1 MAERREHWRGRP
13 QFLLAAIGSAVGL
26 GNIWR
31 FPYVAYA
38 NGGGAF
44 LIPYFVALLTA
55 GIPLMMLEYAL
66 GVRMQAGPPV
76 AFGRIKKGLE
86 WVGWWSIL
94 AAFVIITYYAVIM
107 AWCWNYL
114 YHSFTLAWGADA
126 KDFFYSNVLQLSKG
140 SGELGNP
147 VMGIVIGLLLTW
159 VVVYWIIHKGIGR
172 VGKVVMATVPIPIIL
187 IAILVIRGITL
198 PGAAEGLNFYLTP
211 DFSRLLDP
219 HVWLAAY
226 GQIFFSLSLA
236 MGIMIVYASY
246 LPKRSD
252 VTNNAF
258 ITSFANCGTS
268 FFAGFAIFS
277 TLGYLAHTTGVDIS
291 EVARA
296 GPGLAFVTIPTAIS
310 KLPVAAAFFGVIFFL
325 TLLTL
330 AVDSLFSL
338 VEADVTAV
346 MDKWGFNRQRVTFV
360 ICLIAFI
367 IGLLVFSS
375 QAGLYWLDIVDR
387 WVNNYGLAAIG
398 LAEVIVIGY
407 IFGAKSFRK
416 FINSVSEVKVG
427 VWWDIMIMVV
437 TPIILGATIVLSFY
451 QEFTKPYGGYPT
463 WARISGG
470 WAVVVAI
477 VILSFVLMLKKARG
491 RRKTQ
496 AKMPQK
502 ARGKGGKRR

>member
-1 MAERREHWRGRP
+1 MAERRERWRGRP

-66 GVRMQAGPPV
+66 GIRMQAGPPV
-76 AFGRIKKGLE
+76 AFGKIKKGLE

-94 AAFVIITYYAVIM
+94 AAFVIITYYAVVM

-114 YHSFTLAWGADA
+114 YHSFTLAWGDNAGE
-126 KDFFYSNVLQLSKG
+126 FFITEVLQR
-140 SGELGNP
+140 SGGPGEFGNP
-147 VMGIVIGLLLTW
+147 VMGVVIGLLLTW
-159 VVVYWIIHKGIGR
+159 GIVYWIIYKGIGR
-172 VGKVVMATVPIPIIL
+172 VGKVVMATVPIPVIL

-198 PGAAEGLNFYLTP
+198 PGAAEGLNFYLSP
-211 DFSRLLDP
+211 DFSKLLDP

-246 LPKRSD
+246 LPKKSD

-277 TLGYLAHTTGVDIS
+277 TLGYLAYATGIDVSD
-291 EVARA
+291 VAGA

-310 KLPVAAAFFGVIFFL
+310 KLPIAAAFFGIIFFL

-330 AVDSLFSL
+330 GVDSLFSL

-346 MDKWGFNRQRVTFV
+346 MDKWGFRRPRVTFV
-360 ICLIAFI
+360 ICLVAFI
-367 IGLLVFSS
+367 IGLLFCT
-375 QAGLYWLDIVDR
+375 QAGLYWLDIVDH
-387 WVNNYGLAAIG
+387 WINNYGLAAIG

-407 IFGAKSFRK
+407 VFGAKPFRK
-416 FINSVSEVKVG
+416 FINSVSEVTVG

-437 TPIILGATIVLSFY
+437 TPIILGATVVLSLFK
-451 QEFTKPYGGYPT
+451 EFSSPYEGYPQ
-463 WARISGG
+463 WALTAGG
-470 WAVVVAI
+470 WIVVI
-477 VILSFVLMLKKARG
+477 GIFILSFILIVVK
-491 RRKTQ
+491 RRK
-496 AKMPQK
+496 
-502 ARGKGGKRR
+502 GGTRR

>member
-1 MAERREHWRGRP
+1 
-13 QFLLAAIGSAVGL
+13 
-26 GNIWR
+26 
-31 FPYVAYA
+31 
-38 NGGGAF
+38 
-44 LIPYFVALLTA
+44 
-55 GIPLMMLEYAL
+55 
-66 GVRMQAGPPV
+66 
-76 AFGRIKKGLE
+76 
-86 WVGWWSIL
+86 
-94 AAFVIITYYAVIM
+94 
-107 AWCWNYL
+107 
-114 YHSFTLAWGADA
+114 LAWGADA
-126 KDFFYSNVLQLSKG
+126 GGFFITEVLQRSG
-140 SGELGNP
+140 GPGELGNP

-159 VVVYWIIHKGIGR
+159 GVVYWIIYKGIGR

-187 IAILVIRGITL
+187 IAILVVRGITL
-198 PGAAEGLNFYLTP
+198 PGAAEGLNFYLAP

-246 LPKRSD
+246 LPKKSD
-252 VTNNAF
+252 VANNAF

-291 EVARA
+291 EVAGA

-310 KLPVAAAFFGVIFFL
+310 KLPIAAAFFGVIFFL

-338 VEADVTAV
+338 VEADVTAI
-346 MDKWGFNRQRVTFV
+346 MDRWCFSRPRVTFM
-360 ICLIAFI
+360 ICFAAFI

-375 QAGLYWLDIVDR
+375 QAGLYWVDIVDR
-387 WVNNYGLAAIG
+387 WVNSYGLAAIG

-407 IFGAKSFRK
+407 IFGTKPFRK

-437 TPIILGATIVLSFY
+437 TPIILGITLVLSFY
-451 QEFTKPYGGYPT
+451 QEFTKPYGEYPSWT
-463 WARISGG
+463 RISGG
-470 WAVVVAI
+470 WAVVIAI
-477 VILSFVLMLKKARG
+477 VVLSFIFMLKKAKGRG
-491 RRKTQ
+491 KTQ
-496 AKMPQK
+496 ARLPRK
-502 ARGKGGKRR
+502 AKGKGGMRR

>member
-1 MAERREHWRGRP
+1 MAERREKWRGRP
-13 QFLLAAIGSAVGL
+13 QFLMAAIGSAVGL
-26 GNIWR
+26 GNVWR
-31 FPYVAYA
+31 FPYVAYD

-44 LIPYFVALLTA
+44 LIPYFVALFTA

-66 GVRMQAGPPV
+66 GVRMQTGPPV
-76 AFGRIKKGLE
+76 AFAKIKKGLE

-94 AAFVIITYYAVIM
+94 GAFVIITYYAVVM

-126 KDFFYSNVLQLSKG
+126 KSFFESQVLQITG
-140 SGELGNP
+140 GPGELGSP

-159 VVVYWIIHKGIGR
+159 GVVYWIIYRGIGR

-187 IAILVIRGITL
+187 VAILVIRGITL
-198 PGAAEGLNFYLTP
+198 PGAAEGLNFYLAP
-211 DFSRLLDP
+211 DFSKLLDP

-246 LPKRSD
+246 LPKKSD

-277 TLGYLAHTTGVDIS
+277 TLGYLAHATGVDVS
-291 EVARA
+291 EVAGA

-310 KLPVAAAFFGVIFFL
+310 KLPIAAAFFGIIFFL

-346 MDKWGFNRQRVTFV
+346 MDKWGFSRPRVTFV
-360 ICLIAFI
+360 ICLVACI
-367 IGLLVFSS
+367 IGLLFCT
-375 QAGLYWLDIVDR
+375 QAGLYWLDIVDH
-387 WVNNYGLAAIG
+387 WINNYGLTAIG

-407 IFGAKSFRK
+407 IFGAKAFRK

-437 TPIILGATIVLSFY
+437 TPIILGVSLGYSFY
-451 QEFTKPYGGYPT
+451 QEFTKPYGGYPS
-463 WARISGG
+463 WARIAGG

-477 VILSFVLMLKKARG
+477 VILSFIFMMKKAR
-491 RRKTQ
+491 T
-496 AKMPQK
+496 
-502 ARGKGGKRR
+502 RGKASANMSRRTKREGGKRR

>member
-66 GVRMQAGPPV
+66 GIKMQAGPPL
-76 AFGRIKKGLE
+76 AFGKIKKGLE

-94 AAFVIITYYAVIM
+94 AAFVIITYYAVVM

-114 YHSFTLAWGADA
+114 YHSFTLAWGDNAGE
-126 KDFFYSNVLQLSKG
+126 FFITEVLQRS
-140 SGELGNP
+140 SGPGEIG
-147 VMGIVIGLLLTW
+147 GIVIAIFIGLVITW
-159 VVVYWIIHKGIGR
+159 GVVYWIIHKGIGR
-172 VGKVVMATVPIPIIL
+172 VGKVVMATVPIPVIL
-187 IAILVIRGITL
+187 IAILVVRGITL
-198 PGAAEGLNFYLTP
+198 PGAAAGLNFYLAP
-211 DFSRLLDP
+211 DFSKLLEP
-219 HVWLAAY
+219 QVWLAAY

-246 LPKRSD
+246 LPKKSD

-277 TLGYLAHTTGVDIS
+277 TLGYLAQTTGVDIS
-291 EVARA
+291 EVAGA
-296 GPGLAFVTIPTAIS
+296 GPGLAFVTIPTAIA
-310 KLPVAAAFFGVIFFL
+310 KLPVAAALFGIIFFL

-346 MDKWGFNRQRVTFV
+346 MDKWGFRRPRVTFV
-360 ICLIAFI
+360 ICLAACI
-367 IGLLVFSS
+367 IGLLFCTK
-375 QAGLYWLDIVDR
+375 AGLYWLDIVDH
-387 WVNNYGLAAIG
+387 WINNYGLAAIG

-416 FINSVSEVKVG
+416 FINSVSEIKVG

-437 TPIILGATIVLSFY
+437 TPIILGTTIVLSLNK
-451 QEFTKPYGGYPT
+451 EFSKPYEGYPP
-463 WARISGG
+463 WALNAGG
-470 WAVVVAI
+470 WIVVI
-477 VILSFVLMLKKARG
+477 GIFILSFILIVFK
-491 RRKTQ
+491 RRK
-496 AKMPQK
+496 
-502 ARGKGGKRR
+502 GGTRR

>member
-1 MAERREHWRGRP
+1 MVGKREHWIGRP

-44 LIPYFVALLTA
+44 LIPYFVALITA

-66 GVRMQAGPPV
+66 GVRMQAGPPM
-76 AFGRIKKGLE
+76 AFSKIKKGLE
-86 WVGWWSIL
+86 WIGWWSIL

-126 KDFFYSNVLQLSKG
+126 ELFFNSQVLQITKG
-140 SGELGNP
+140 PGELGNL
-147 VMGIVIGLLLTW
+147 VAGIVLGLLLTW
-159 VVVYWIIHKGIGR
+159 GVVYWIIYKGIGR
-172 VGKVVMATVPIPIIL
+172 VGRVVMATVPLPLIL
-187 IAILVIRGITL
+187 IAILVVRGITL

-211 DFSRLLDP
+211 DFSKLLDP

-277 TLGYLAHTTGVDIS
+277 TLGYLAHATGVDVS
-291 EVARA
+291 EVARS
-296 GPGLAFVTIPTAIS
+296 GPGLAFGTIPTAIS
-310 KLPVAAAFFGVIFFL
+310 KLPIAAAFFGVIFFL

-338 VEADVTAV
+338 VEANVTAI
-346 MDKWGFNRQRVTFV
+346 MDKWGFSRPRVTFMV
-360 ICLIAFI
+360 CFAAFI

-387 WVNNYGLAAIG
+387 WVSSYGLAAIG

-407 IFGAKSFRK
+407 VFGTKPFRK
-416 FINSVSEVKVG
+416 FINSVSEVTVG
-427 VWWDIMIMVV
+427 VWWDIMIKVV
-437 TPIILGATIVLSFY
+437 TPIILGVSLGYSFY
-451 QEFTKPYGGYPT
+451 QEFTKPYGGYPG
-463 WARISGG
+463 WARIAGG
-470 WAVVVAI
+470 WAVVVAL
-477 VILSFVLMLKKARG
+477 VILSFIFMVKKVKGKGKTRTGASRRAKG
-491 RRKTQ
+491 RR
-496 AKMPQK
+496 
-502 ARGKGGKRR
+502 GKQR

>member
-1 MAERREHWRGRP
+1 MAERREHWMGRP

-66 GVRMQAGPPV
+66 GVRMQAGPPI
-76 AFGRIKKGLE
+76 AFAKIKKGLE
-86 WVGWWSIL
+86 WIGWWSIM
-94 AAFVIITYYAVIM
+94 AAFIIITYYAVIM

-114 YHSFTLAWGADA
+114 YHSVTLAWGNDA
-126 KDFFYSNVLQLSKG
+126 GGFFITEVLQRS
-140 SGELGNP
+140 SGPGALGNP

-159 VVVYWIIHKGIGR
+159 GVVYWIIHKGIGR
-172 VGKVVMATVPIPIIL
+172 VGKVVMATVPLPIIL
-187 IAILVIRGITL
+187 LAILVIRGVTL
-198 PGAAEGLNFYLTP
+198 PGAADGLNFYLAP
-211 DFSRLLDP
+211 DFSKLLDP

-277 TLGYLAHTTGVDIS
+277 TLGYLAYATGVDVS
-291 EVARA
+291 EVAGA
-296 GPGLAFVTIPTAIS
+296 GPGLAFVTIPTAIA
-310 KLPVAAAFFGVIFFL
+310 KLPIAAAFFGIIFFL

-338 VEADVTAV
+338 VEANVTAV
-346 MDKWGFNRQRVTFV
+346 MDKWGFNRQRVTLV
-360 ICLIAFI
+360 ICLMAFI

-375 QAGLYWLDIVDR
+375 QAGLHWLDIVDR

-398 LAEVIVIGY
+398 LAEVIAIGY
-407 IFGAKSFRK
+407 VFGAKPFRK

-427 VWWDIMIMVV
+427 AWWDIMIMVI
-437 TPIILGATIVLSFY
+437 TPIILGATIILSFY
-451 QEFTKPYGGYPT
+451 QEFTKPYGEYPA

-477 VILSFVLMLKKARG
+477 IILSVIFMLKKAKGKGKAQEKTSEKAQRG
-491 RRKTQ
+491 RRK
-496 AKMPQK
+496 
-502 ARGKGGKRR
+502 RR

>member
-1 MAERREHWRGRP
+1 MAEQREHWMGRP

-31 FPYVAYA
+31 FPYVAYD

-44 LIPYFVALLTA
+44 LIPYFVALLTT

-76 AFGRIKKGLE
+76 AFAKIKKGLE

-94 AAFVIITYYAVIM
+94 AAFVIITYYAVVM

-114 YHSFTLAWGADA
+114 YHSVTLAWGDNAEG
-126 KDFFYSNVLQLSKG
+126 FFITEVLQLS
-140 SGELGNP
+140 SGPVVLG
-147 VMGIVIGLLLTW
+147 GIVPAVLIGLVITW
-159 VVVYWIIHKGIGR
+159 AIVYWIVYKGIGR

-198 PGAAEGLNFYLTP
+198 PGAADGLNFYHAP
-211 DFSRLLDP
+211 DFSKLLDP

-236 MGIMIVYASY
+236 MGIMIVYTSY
-246 LPKRSD
+246 LPKKSD

-277 TLGYLAHTTGVDIS
+277 TLGYLAYATGVDVS
-291 EVARA
+291 EVAGA

-310 KLPVAAAFFGVIFFL
+310 KLPFAAAFFGIIFFL

-346 MDKWGFNRQRVTFV
+346 MDKWGFRRPRVTFV
-360 ICLIAFI
+360 ICLVACI
-367 IGLLVFSS
+367 IGLLFST
-375 QAGLYWLDIVDR
+375 QAGLYWLDIVDH
-387 WVNNYGLAAIG
+387 WINNYGLAAIG

-407 IFGAKSFRK
+407 VFGAKSFRK
-416 FINSVSEVKVG
+416 FINSVSEVTVG

-437 TPIILGATIVLSFY
+437 TPVILGATIVLSLY
-451 QEFTKPYGGYPT
+451 KEFSTPYEGYPQ
-463 WARISGG
+463 WALTVGG
-470 WAVVVAI
+470 WIVVI
-477 VILSFVLMLKKARG
+477 GIFMLSFILTVLK
-491 RRKTQ
+491 RR
-496 AKMPQK
+496 
-502 ARGKGGKRR
+502 RGGKRK

>member
-1 MAERREHWRGRP
+1 MAERREHWKGRP

-31 FPYVAYA
+31 FPYVAFT

-66 GVRMQAGPPV
+66 GVRMQAGPPA
-76 AFGRIKKGLE
+76 AFAKIKKGLE

-94 AAFVIITYYAVIM
+94 AAFVIITYYAVVM

-114 YHSFTLAWGADA
+114 YHSFTLAWAADA
-126 KDFFYSNVLQLSKG
+126 KDFFFANVLQLSKG
-140 SGELGNP
+140 PGELG
-147 VMGIVIGLLLTW
+147 GIVPGVLIGLVITW
-159 VVVYWIIHKGIGR
+159 AIVYWIIYKGIGR

-198 PGAAEGLNFYLTP
+198 PGAAEGLNFYLAP

-277 TLGYLAHTTGVDIS
+277 TLGYLAYATGVDVS
-291 EVARA
+291 EVAGA

-310 KLPVAAAFFGVIFFL
+310 KLPIAAAFVGAIFFL

-346 MDKWGFNRQRVTFV
+346 MDTWGFRRARVTFV
-360 ICLIAFI
+360 ICLAACI
-367 IGLLVFSS
+367 IGLLFSTR
-375 QAGLYWLDIVDR
+375 AGLYWLDIVDH
-387 WVNNYGLAAIG
+387 WINNYGLAAIG
-398 LAEVIVIGY
+398 LAEVIVVGY
-407 IFGAKSFRK
+407 IFGAKPFRK

-437 TPIILGATIVLSFY
+437 TPIILGATIVLSLY
-451 QEFTKPYGGYPT
+451 KEFSKPYEGYPQ
-463 WARISGG
+463 WALNVGG
-470 WAVVVAI
+470 WIVVI
-477 VILSFVLMLKKARG
+477 GIFILSFIIIVVK
-491 RRKTQ
+491 RRK
-496 AKMPQK
+496 
-502 ARGKGGKRR
+502 RGMRR

>member
-1 MAERREHWRGRP
+1 MAERRERWGGRS
-13 QFLLAAIGSAVGL
+13 QFLMAAIGSAVGL

-31 FPYVAYA
+31 FPYVAYD

-55 GIPLMMLEYAL
+55 GIPLMMLEYAV
-66 GVRMQAGPPV
+66 GVKMQAGPPI
-76 AFGRIKKGLE
+76 AFAKIKKGLE

-94 AAFVIITYYAVIM
+94 AAFVIITYYAVVM

-114 YHSFTLAWGADA
+114 YHSFTLAWGDNAGE
-126 KDFFYSNVLQLSKG
+126 FFITEVLQR
-140 SGELGNP
+140 SGGPGEIGR
-147 VMGIVIGLLLTW
+147 IVPAVLIGLVITW
-159 VVVYWIIHKGIGR
+159 AVVYWIIYKGIGR

-187 IAILVIRGITL
+187 IAILVIRGVTL
-198 PGAAEGLNFYLTP
+198 PGAAEGLNFYLSP
-211 DFSRLLDP
+211 DFSKLLDP

-246 LPKRSD
+246 LPKKSD

-277 TLGYLAHTTGVDIS
+277 TLGYLAYATGVDVS
-291 EVARA
+291 EVAGA

-310 KLPVAAAFFGVIFFL
+310 KLPIAAAFFGIIFFL

-346 MDKWGFNRQRVTFV
+346 MDKWGFRRPRVTFV
-360 ICLIAFI
+360 ICLVAFI
-367 IGLLVFSS
+367 IGLLFCT
-375 QAGLYWLDIVDR
+375 QAGLYWLDIVDH
-387 WVNNYGLAAIG
+387 WINNYGLAAIG

-407 IFGAKSFRK
+407 IFGAKPFRK
-416 FINSVSEVKVG
+416 FINTVSEVTVG

-437 TPIILGATIVLSFY
+437 TPIILGVTVVLSLFKEFSSPYEGYPQWALNAGGWIVVIGIFVLSLILIVL
-451 QEFTKPYGGYPT
+451 K
-463 WARISGG
+463 
-470 WAVVVAI
+470 
-477 VILSFVLMLKKARG
+477 
-491 RRKTQ
+491 RRKE
-496 AKMPQK
+496 
-502 ARGKGGKRR
+502 GKRR

>member
-1 MAERREHWRGRP
+1 MGGKREHWRGRP

-31 FPYVAYA
+31 FPYVAYD

-76 AFGRIKKGLE
+76 AFAKIKKGLE
-86 WVGWWSIL
+86 WIGWWSIL

-114 YHSFTLAWGADA
+114 YHSFTLAWGDNAGE
-126 KDFFYSNVLQLSKG
+126 FFITEVLQRSG
-140 SGELGNP
+140 GPGELG
-147 VMGIVIGLLLTW
+147 GIVPAVLIGLVITW
-159 VVVYWIIHKGIGR
+159 GVVYWIIHKGIGR

-187 IAILVIRGITL
+187 LAILVVRGITL
-198 PGAAEGLNFYLTP
+198 PGAAEGLNFYLSP
-211 DFSRLLDP
+211 DFSKLLDP

-268 FFAGFAIFS
+268 FFAGFAVFS
-277 TLGYLAHTTGVDIS
+277 TLGYLAHATGVDVS
-291 EVARA
+291 EVAGA

-310 KLPVAAAFFGVIFFL
+310 KLPVAAAFFGAIFFL

-346 MDKWGFNRQRVTFV
+346 MDKWGFRRSRVTFL
-360 ICLIAFI
+360 ICLLACI
-367 IGLLVFSS
+367 IGLLFST
-375 QAGLYWLDIVDR
+375 QAGLYWLDIVDH
-387 WVNNYGLAAIG
+387 WISNYALAAIG

-427 VWWDIMIMVV
+427 VWWDIMIIVI
-437 TPIILGATIVLSFY
+437 TPIILGATIVLSLY
-451 QEFTKPYGGYPT
+451 KEFSKPYEGYPQ
-463 WARISGG
+463 WALTAGG
-470 WAVVVAI
+470 WVVVI
-477 VILSFVLMLKKARG
+477 GILILSFILIVVK
-491 RRKTQ
+491 RR
-496 AKMPQK
+496 
-502 ARGKGGKRR
+502 KGGKKK

>member
-1 MAERREHWRGRP
+1 MAERREKWRGRP

-66 GVRMQAGPPV
+66 GVRMQAGPPM
-76 AFGRIKKGLE
+76 AFAKIKKGLE

-94 AAFVIITYYAVIM
+94 AAFVIITYYAVVM

-126 KDFFYSNVLQLSKG
+126 KGFFFSNVLQLSKG
-140 SGELGNP
+140 PGELG
-147 VMGIVIGLLLTW
+147 GIVPAVLIGLVITW
-159 VVVYWIIHKGIGR
+159 TIVYWIIYKGIGR

-198 PGAAEGLNFYLTP
+198 PGAVEGLNFYLAP
-211 DFSRLLDP
+211 DFAKLLDP
-219 HVWLAAY
+219 QVWLAAY

-246 LPKRSD
+246 LPKKSD

-277 TLGYLAHTTGVDIS
+277 TLGYLAYATGVDVS
-291 EVARA
+291 EVAGA
-296 GPGLAFVTIPTAIS
+296 GPGLAFITIPTAIS
-310 KLPVAAAFFGVIFFL
+310 KLPIAATLFGVIFFL

-338 VEADVTAV
+338 VEANVTAIK
-346 MDKWGFNRQRVTFV
+346 DKWGFSRSRVTFV
-360 ICLIAFI
+360 ICLVACI
-367 IGLLVFSS
+367 IGLLFCT
-375 QAGLYWLDIVDR
+375 QAGLYWLDIVDH
-387 WVNNYGLAAIG
+387 WINNYGLAAIG
-398 LAEVIVIGY
+398 LAEVMVIGY
-407 IFGAKSFRK
+407 IFGAKPFRK

-427 VWWDIMIMVV
+427 AWWDIMIMVV

-451 QEFTKPYGGYPT
+451 KEFSKPYEGYPQ
-463 WARISGG
+463 WALTAGG
-470 WAVVVAI
+470 WAVVVG
-477 VILSFVLMLKKARG
+477 VLILSFILIAIK
-491 RRKTQ
+491 RR
-496 AKMPQK
+496 
-502 ARGKGGKRR
+502 KGGKRR